1 MSSLKILEV
10 KKKDERKSNVNPIL
24 PQHPFL
30 WSICAGPRSGKS
42 NMICNLLLNEN
53 FYYCEKKQPYSHF
66 TEIIYV
72 SPTAPFDATTRD
84 ILPKLD
90 NLIMI
95 TDPDDIMNFDFMLAQ
110 IMEEQAKADFEDKKK
125 ILIVFDDCVGFFE
138 KMPKLINLATRFRH
152 FYLSII
158 VVGQSFRRIPLTI
171 RNCSTCLT
179 LFDLKSGKEWK
190 KIDDEFV
197 GVIPDGVKM
206 IQNATKEK
214 YSFVYFNLEN
224 QELYYKFERKLWSK
238 LEDKGGVVVEIESS
252 GSSSGSGSEGEEEGE
267 EEEEVAVSGRRAG
280 MRRM

>member
-10 KKKDERKSNVNPIL
+10 KKKDKQTTNVNPLL

-53 FYYCEKKQPYSHF
+53 FYYCEKKEPYSFF

-72 SPTAPFDATTRD
+72 SPTAPFDSTTRD

-95 TDPDDIMNFDFMLAQ
+95 TDPDDIMNFDTMLEQ
-110 IMEEQAKADFEDKKK
+110 IMKEQAEADLEDRKK

-138 KMPKLINLATRFRH
+138 KMPKLVNLATRFRH
-152 FYLSII
+152 FFLSLII
-158 VVGQSFRRIPLTI
+158 VGQSFRRIPLTI

-197 GVIPDGVKM
+197 CVIPNGIEM
-206 IQNATKEK
+206 IQKATKERF
-214 YSFVYFNLEN
+214 SFVYFNLEN

-238 LEDKGGVVVEIESS
+238 IEEQEGVVSE
-252 GSSSGSGSEGEEEGE
+252 SSSGSE
-267 EEEEVAVSGRRAG
+267 EEEEVAVSGGGGR
-280 MRRM
+280 RRMVVKSKK